1 MANQMLV
8 LLDNYDRRIQF
19 LRSCGDQL
27 LESIKSLEIGMNR
40 RKQQHQ
46 PVHMTEIDWMYCMVK
61 KLIGMLAEIKTCEY
75 FKMTK
80 KLVSLND
87 DFYKKAC
94 HAFFKDI
101 VRKFNARLFAKRL
114 NANDK
119 IHFSIQS

>member
-8 LLDNYDRRIQF
+8 FLDNYDRRIQF
-19 LRSCGDQL
+19 LRSEGDQL
-27 LESIKSLEIGMNR
+27 LDSIKSLEIGMNR

-46 PVHMTEIDWMYCMVK
+46 PVHMTDIDWMYCLVK

-87 DFYKKAC
+87 DFYKKTC

-101 VRKFNARLFAKRL
+101 VRKFNARLYEKRL

-119 IHFSIQS
+119 IHFSIKS